1 MSKDGMLMTGT
12 NGSQLWDAAFIA
24 QALYESDLALA
35 PENHASTS
43 KLLEWLD
50 QCQIQQNPK
59 HFGEAYRHRSEGA
72 WPFSTREQSY
82 TVSDCTAEGLKSVLL
97 LQKLP

>member
-1 MSKDGMLMTGT
+1 MTGT

-24 QALYESDLALA
+24 QALTESDLARA
-35 PENHASTS
+35 PEHHAAAS

-50 QCQIQQNPK
+50 ACQIRHDPK
-59 HFGEAYRHRSEGA
+59 HFHEAYRHRSEGA

-97 LQKLP
+97 LQDLP